1 MGTKELRSKSGKRKS
16 ARAEQSAG
24 SRSTGTRIALFNREL
39 SRLDYL
45 RRILA
50 EADNPAVP
58 ILERLK
64 FLGYTAKNLD
74 EFFMVRVGEIRD
86 LIDAGIT
93 ERAPDGLS
101 PQAQLDA
108 IRRSCRSLLKDMYV
122 CFERSIAPELARNGI
137 RVEMIDDLAPKEQ
150 KSLDAYFERHI
161 APLLTP
167 LAIDPGHPFPLLANL
182 SVNLA
187 VVVESRQGERH
198 IVLFKLPSAIPR
210 FVDLGDGRRFVAQ
223 GQLLIR
229 HLDRFFPTLS
239 VRNATRFRFIRN
251 AELLLR
257 DDEVE
262 DLRESIEAELR
273 RIERS
278 DVVCLEIEDGA
289 PDEVVELLVSAG
301 GITRDD
307 VFYVNWLP
315 RLRDLLELCDKLDD
329 DALID
334 QPFNPRMPAQLAS
347 SEDIFSIIRRG
358 DVLLHRPYDSF
369 SAIVEFLHAA
379 ATDPGVVAIKQTLYQ
394 TDEGSPVIE
403 KLLAAAINGKQ
414 VTVVIE
420 LQARFEEHKNI
431 EWARRLEEAGA
442 QVVYGLVG
450 IKTHCKMALVVR
462 REGDELRRY
471 VHLST
476 GNYTVSTARSYT
488 DIDLLTCDEA
498 FGSDASML
506 FNLLT
511 GYSVATI
518 RDVFE
523 SEASRPRWQRFVV
536 APFDYQKW
544 LIERIENE
552 TKIAAAGREARIVA
566 KLNAISDPAVIRA
579 LYAASSAGVKIEL
592 FVRSICCLIPGLPGI
607 SENIRVMSLV
617 DRYLEHS
624 RLFWFHNDGQR
635 DVFAAS
641 GDWMQRNFSRRIEV
655 TWPIVD
661 PKLAARI
668 RDEIIA
674 TTLSDNVK
682 SWNLQSDGTNVRRTP
697 AEGQPA
703 VRCQDRFIESSR
715 REAVAVGDYEDTIAE
730 AATVRKK
737 AKKGK
742 KSKKG

>member
-1 MGTKELRSKSGKRKS
+1 MGTKEVRRTGRRKG
-16 ARAEQSAG
+16 AHAG
-24 SRSTGTRIALFNREL
+24 RGATPRPGGTRIPLFNREL
-39 SRLDYL
+39 NRLDYL

-74 EFFMVRVGEIRD
+74 EFFMVRVGELRD

-108 IRRSCRSLLKDMYV
+108 IRKSCRALLNEMYGS
-122 CFERSIAPELARNGI
+122 FEGSIGPELLRHGI
-137 RVEMIDDLAPKEQ
+137 WIEKLEDLTPKELG
-150 KSLDAYFERHI
+150 KLDDYFEGHI

-182 SVNLA
+182 SVNVA
-187 VVVESRQGERH
+187 VVVESRQGDRH
-198 IVLFKLPSAIPR
+198 IVLFKLPSSIPR
-210 FVDLGDGRRFVAQ
+210 FLDLGDGRRFVTQ

-229 HLDRFFPTLS
+229 QLDRFFPTLT

-262 DLRESIEAELR
+262 DLKESIEAELR

-278 DVVCLEIEDGA
+278 DVVCLEIEKGA
-289 PDEVVELLVSAG
+289 PDEVVELLAAAG
-301 GITRDD
+301 GITRAD
-307 VFYVNWLP
+307 VYFVPWLP
-315 RLRDLLELCDKLDD
+315 RLRDLLELGDNIDD
-329 DALID
+329 ETLSNE
-334 QPFNPRMPAQLAS
+334 PFNPRMPAQLAS
-347 SEDIFSIIRRG
+347 SDDIFSIIRRG

-379 ATDPGVVAIKQTLYQ
+379 ATDRDVVAIKQTLYQ

-414 VTVVIE
+414 ITVVIE

-471 VHLST
+471 LHLST
-476 GNYTVSTARSYT
+476 GNYTVNTARSYS
-488 DIDLLTCDEA
+488 DIDLLTCDAA
-498 FGSDASML
+498 FGSDAAIL

-518 RDVFE
+518 REVFE
-523 SEASRPRWQRFVV
+523 SETTRPRWQRFVV
-536 APFDYQKW
+536 APFDYQRW
-544 LIERIENE
+544 LLERIENE
-552 TKIAAAGREARIVA
+552 TKNAAAGNEARIVA
-566 KLNAISDPAVIRA
+566 KLNSISDPAIIRA
-579 LYAASSAGVKIEL
+579 LYAASAAGVKIDL
-592 FVRSICCLIPGLPGI
+592 FVRSICSLIPGLPGV
-607 SENIRVMSLV
+607 SENIKVMSLV

-624 RLFWFHNDGQR
+624 RLFWFHNGGAR

-641 GDWMQRNFSRRIEV
+641 GDWMQRNFARRIEV

-661 PKLAARI
+661 PKLAARV
-668 RDEIIA
+668 RDELIA
-674 TTLSDNVK
+674 TTLADNVK
-682 SWNLQSDGTNVRRTP
+682 SWDLQSDGMNVRRAP
-697 AEGQPA
+697 AEGQPSI
-703 VRCQDRFIESSR
+703 RCQERFIESSR
-715 REAVAVGDYEDTIAE
+715 REAVAVGDYDDTIAE

-742 KSKKG
+742 KSKKN